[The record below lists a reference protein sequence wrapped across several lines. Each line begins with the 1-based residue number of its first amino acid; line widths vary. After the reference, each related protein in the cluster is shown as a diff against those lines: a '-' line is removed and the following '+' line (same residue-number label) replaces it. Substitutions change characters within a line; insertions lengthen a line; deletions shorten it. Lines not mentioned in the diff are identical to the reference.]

1 MKLVNDSAVI
11 LKKVTKYYQNTDK
24 IVVFYNANL
33 TVKKG
38 EFLGVFA
45 PSGMGKTTLVLLI
58 AGIIKPNKGKIF
70 VLGHEITHMNRK
82 ELAFFRRKNIGIVFQ
97 FFNLINTL
105 TVVENVML
113 PMELNGINKKEA
125 YERALKLLEYV
136 GLKEKAHVFPAK
148 LSGGEQQRVAL
159 ARALAHN
166 PKIILA
172 DEPTGN
178 LDEDNKR
185 IVFELL
191 RDVNRQNECT
201 IIIATHDIELA
212 SKYVSRAVKIQNKKF
227 VEWC

>member
-1 MKLVNDSAVI
+1 MAILEAKDISSGYGEVQILWGASLSLKEGKLTSLVG
-11 LKKVTKYYQNTDK
+11 
-24 IVVFYNANL
+24 AN
-33 TVKKG
+33 
-38 EFLGVFA
+38 GV
-45 PSGMGKTTLVLLI
+45 GKTTLL
-58 AGIIKPNKGKIF
+58 
-70 VLGHEITHMNRK
+70 R
-82 ELAFFRRKNIGIVFQ
+82 
-97 FFNLINTL
+97 
-105 TVVENVML
+105 TVVGLNKPWEGSVWFEGEDVSKLSAHAKANLGLVLVPEGRQLFTDMTIFENLEM
-113 PMELNGINKKEA
+113 GATAK
-125 YERALKLLEYV
+125 RARSKMNESLEKVYTMFPR
-136 GLKEKAHVFPAK
+136 LKERRSQKSGT